1 MWLILLNK
9 YKKPLII
16 LALILVAVIAFY
28 FWKKKTDS
36 QKAIGDLSVDKAN
49 LTITEN
55 QAIVIAEN
63 ILGAMNKYGTNDK
76 VIIDNL
82 KTLRKDDLLLVMK
95 KFGVRPYNGV
105 GLATRGYEKKFF
117 ATDLNLIGW
126 LQEELS
132 GDSLDQVTAI
142 FENNQI
148 PF

>member
-1 MWLILLNK
+1 MWLTLMYK

-16 LALILVAVIAFY
+16 IGLILVAVVAFY

-36 QKAIGDLSVDKAN
+36 QKAIGDLTVDKAN
-49 LTITEN
+49 LTITDN
-55 QAIVIAEN
+55 QAIIIAEN
-63 ILGAMNKYGTNDK
+63 LLGAMNRWGTDDK

-105 GLATRGYEKKFF
+105 ALATRGYEKQFF
-117 ATDLNLIGW
+117 ATDLNLVGW
-126 LQEELS
+126 LQEELD
-132 GDSLDQVTAI
+132 GDSLDQVAGI
-142 FENNQI
+142 FMNNQI